1 VGEGE
6 RDFGFS
12 HNFYD
17 NMIDMP
23 VRLPEEQQCSIM
35 TFPEDLLYTDT
46 HEWLREE
53 GGRVTIGVTDY
64 AQSQL
69 KDIVH
74 VDLPEV
80 GSEFRKGDSIGV
92 VESVKTVAD
101 IYSPISGKVTEA
113 NFTLKDHPEFINEDP
128 YGKGWLIKM
137 EIPNR
142 EELKRLLSSKVYQG
156 SLAKDEY

>member
-1 VGEGE
+1 MGEGE

-17 NMIDMP
+17 NMMDMP

-101 IYSPISGKVTEA
+101 IYSPTSGKVTEA

-142 EELKRLLSSKVYQG
+142 EELKRLLSSKAYQG
-156 SLAKDEY
+156 SLATDE